1 VFPPGPEGLDVQQLL
16 QQAQR
21 MQEQLMSAQQSLAE
35 TQVTG
40 TSGGGLV
47 TATVTGAGELVSLD
61 IAPSAVDPADV
72 ETLCDLVV
80 AAVRD
85 ATAQAQRLATERM
98 GPLGQGLGGLLGA
111 EAGGAGSAE
120 QAGERGTGSDLGRPP
135 LPGA

>member
-1 VFPPGPEGLDVQQLL
+1 MFPPGPEGLDVQQLL

-21 MQEQLMSAQQSLAE
+21 MQEQLMSAQQKLAE
-35 TQVTG
+35 TEVTG

-47 TATVTGAGELVSLD
+47 TATVTGSGELVSLD
-61 IAPSAVDPADV
+61 IAPSVVDPADV
-72 ETLCDLVV
+72 ETLSDLVV

-85 ATAQAQRLATERM
+85 ATAQAQRLAADQM

-111 EAGGAGSAE
+111 EAGEAGNAE
-120 QAGERGTGSDLGRPP
+120 QAGEHGTRPGLGRPP

>member
-1 VFPPGPEGLDVQQLL
+1 VFPPGPEGFDVQQLL

-21 MQEQLMSAQQSLAE
+21 MQEQLLSAQQSLAE
-35 TQVTG
+35 TEITG
-40 TSGGGLV
+40 TAGGGLV

-61 IAPSAVDPADV
+61 IAPSVVDPTDV

-85 ATAQAQRLATERM
+85 ANAQAQRMAADQM
-98 GPLGQGLGGLLGA
+98 GPLGQGLGGLLG
-111 EAGGAGSAE
+111 GGAGGSESSEGSAE
-120 QAGERGTGSDLGRPP
+120 PDSGPSLGRPP

>member
-1 VFPPGPEGLDVQQLL
+1 MFPPGPEGFNVQQLL

-21 MQEQLMSAQQSLAE
+21 MQEQLLSAQQSLAE
-35 TQVTG
+35 TEITG
-40 TSGGGLV
+40 TAGGGLV

-61 IAPSAVDPADV
+61 IAPSVVDPTDV

-85 ATAQAQRLATERM
+85 ANAQAQRMAADQM
-98 GPLGQGLGGLLGA
+98 GPLGQGLGGLLG
-111 EAGGAGSAE
+111 GGAGGSESSEGSAE
-120 QAGERGTGSDLGRPP
+120 PDSGPSLGRPP

>member
-1 VFPPGPEGLDVQQLL
+1 MFPPGPEGLDVQQLL

-21 MQEQLMSAQQSLAE
+21 MQEQLLSAQQNLSE
-35 TQVTG
+35 TEITG
-40 TSGGGLV
+40 TAGGGLV

-61 IAPSAVDPADV
+61 IAPSVVDPTDV

-85 ATAQAQRLATERM
+85 ANAQAQRLAADQM

-111 EAGGAGSAE
+111 
-120 QAGERGTGSDLGRPP
+120 GTGGTENPEGPEPNSDPNLGRPP

>member
-21 MQEQLMSAQQSLAE
+21 MQEQLMSAQQNLAE
-35 TQVTG
+35 TEITG
-40 TSGGGLV
+40 TAGGGLV

-61 IAPSAVDPADV
+61 IAPSVVDPADV

-85 ATAQAQRLATERM
+85 AHAQAQRLAADQM

-111 EAGGAGSAE
+111 DAGATEKPEGPVEPGS
-120 QAGERGTGSDLGRPP
+120 SPSLGRPP
-135 LPGA
+135 LPSA

>member
-1 VFPPGPEGLDVQQLL
+1 MFPPGPEGLDVQQLL

-21 MQEQLMSAQQSLAE
+21 MQQQLMSAQQNLAE
-35 TQVTG
+35 TEITG
-40 TSGGGLV
+40 TAGGGLV

-61 IAPSAVDPADV
+61 IAPSVVDPADV

-85 ATAQAQRLATERM
+85 ANAQAQRLAADQM

-111 EAGGAGSAE
+111 GAE
-120 QAGERGTGSDLGRPP
+120 GTENLEGPPEPGTSSGLERPP
-135 LPGA
+135 LPGT

>member
-1 VFPPGPEGLDVQQLL
+1 MFPPGPEGFDVQQLL

-21 MQEQLMSAQQSLAE
+21 MQEQLLSAQQSLAE
-35 TQVTG
+35 TEITG
-40 TSGGGLV
+40 TAGGGLV

-61 IAPSAVDPADV
+61 IAPSVVDPTDV

-85 ATAQAQRLATERM
+85 ANAQAQRMAADQM
-98 GPLGQGLGGLLGA
+98 GPLGQGLGGLLG
-111 EAGGAGSAE
+111 GGAGGSESSEGSAE
-120 QAGERGTGSDLGRPP
+120 PDSGPSLGRPP